1 MNIYNNNNNKLKPT
15 DTLIGDLNFDESCCF
30 SCCDCQILRDT
41 QPFGISLFGFART

>member
-15 DTLIGDLNFDESCCF
+15 GTLIDLNFDESCCF